1 MIDPDEKSAMNDQDQ
16 TNQDLLEELARL
28 RRRVAEQEAQ
38 LARSRQAEAD
48 QRQINDSLPVLVAT
62 AGLDGCYKEVNAAF
76 ERILGWSEQES
87 LSRPFM
93 EFIHPDDRVAAVE
106 SFERLKSGEALA
118 QFIDRNL
125 CKDGSYRWISWVVIP
140 LLERGIVFGIGQDI
154 TEKKLAESELQEARA
169 ELEQRVKDRTKEL
182 QRSES
187 RHKALV
193 ESSPDAILMLDL
205 EGRIIFA
212 SPQAAERHEA
222 DEANDL
228 IGRSVMD
235 LVVESDREL
244 LKSNIQRLLKSEIR
258 RDDQYTGLR
267 TDGTTFIGEV
277 SSSVINGAS
286 GEPEA
291 LMAVYRDITEHKE
304 AQDALQ
310 KEQDSLRRMLR
321 ASDRDRKL
329 IAYEIHDGIAQQL
342 LGALLQFEAVL
353 QVDHALAEDA
363 GVPFDIGLAALRQA
377 SAEARSLINRTRTP
391 VLEEFGVAAAIA
403 EFIDQFNKMP
413 DRPEIT
419 YSCNA
424 QFERLDPVLES
435 TIFRVVQEAVTNAC
449 IHSKSETVRV
459 TLSHEGGNV
468 IIDVQDSGI
477 GFDLACVR
485 KNRFGL
491 HSIRERTR
499 LLGKDLRIESTPGQ
513 GTRIRA
519 IFPVVD
525 GDMQAD

>member
-1 MIDPDEKSAMNDQDQ
+1 MIDPHEKLAMNDQDQ

-28 RRRVAEQEAQ
+28 RQTVAEQEAQ
-38 LARSRQAEAD
+38 LSRSRQAEAG

-62 AGLDGCYKEVNAAF
+62 AGLDDCYKEVNAAF

-106 SFERLKSGEALA
+106 SFDRLKSDETVT
-118 QFIDRNL
+118 QFVDRNL
-125 CKDGSYRWISWVVIP
+125 CKDDSYRWISWVVIP
-140 LLERGIVFGIGQDI
+140 LLDRGIVFGIGQDI
-154 TEKKLAESELQEARA
+154 TEKKLAAAELQQAHA
-169 ELEQRVKDRTKEL
+169 ELEQRVEDRTKEL

-187 RHKALV
+187 RYKALV
-193 ESSPDAILMLDL
+193 ESSPDAIVMFDL

-212 SPQAAERHEA
+212 SPQAAERHRA
-222 DEANDL
+222 DKASDL

-244 LKSNIQRLLKSEIR
+244 AKSNIQRLLESGIR
-258 RDDQYTGLR
+258 RNDEYTGLR
-267 TDGTTFIGEV
+267 RDGTTFIGEV
-277 SSSVINGAS
+277 SASVINGHS

-291 LMAVYRDITEHKE
+291 LMAVYRDITEHKNSQE
-304 AQDALQ
+304 ALQ

-321 ASDRDRKL
+321 ASDRDREL
-329 IAYEIHDGIAQQL
+329 IACDIHDGIAQRL
-342 LGALLQFEAVL
+342 LGALMQFEAVL
-353 QVDHALAEDA
+353 QVEHGLAEDA
-363 GVPFDIGLAALRQA
+363 GVRFDIGLTALRQA

-391 VLEEFGVAAAIA
+391 VLGEFGVAAAIT
-403 EFIDQFNKMP
+403 ELIDQINKMP
-413 DRPEIT
+413 DGPEIT

-424 QFERLDPVLES
+424 QFERLEPVLEN

-449 IHSKSETVRV
+449 IHSKSEIVRV
-459 TLSHEGGNV
+459 TLKQLGENV
-468 IIDVQDSGI
+468 FVDVQDRGI
-477 GFDLACVR
+477 GFDLDGVG

-491 HSIRERTR
+491 YSIRERTR
-499 LLGKDLRIESTPGQ
+499 LLGKDLRIESTPGK

-519 IFPVVD
+519 TFPLAD
-525 GDMQAD
+525 GDE